1 MSCFTQIILL
11 KGTYKMFSLKKTVSL
26 IHKEGWKFATIF
38 FLTSLLLLMVWLPF
52 AIIGFLLTFFVVWFF
67 RDPDRKTPNIK
78 NKIISPADGK
88 ICLIDKAK
96 PPKEL
101 LMDSKEMFRICVFMN
116 VFNVHVNRSPVKG
129 TIREIVY
136 KKGQFLNASLDKASE
151 KNERNSL
158 IIETDDNKEIIVTQI
173 AGLIARRIL
182 SFVNNKDKIDAGER
196 FGLIRFGSRVD
207 IYLPEGSKAAVKIG
221 DTVKAGETIIG
232 SL

>member
-26 IHKEGWKFATIF
+26 IHREGWKFATIF

-101 LMDSKEMFRICVFMN
+101 SMDSKEMFRICVFMN

-182 SFVNNKDKIDAGER
+182 SFVSNRDKIDVGER

>member
-38 FLTSLLLLMVWLPF
+38 FLTSSLLLMVWLPF

-101 LMDSKEMFRICVFMN
+101 SMDSKEMFRICVFMN

-182 SFVNNKDKIDAGER
+182 SFVDSKDKIDVGER